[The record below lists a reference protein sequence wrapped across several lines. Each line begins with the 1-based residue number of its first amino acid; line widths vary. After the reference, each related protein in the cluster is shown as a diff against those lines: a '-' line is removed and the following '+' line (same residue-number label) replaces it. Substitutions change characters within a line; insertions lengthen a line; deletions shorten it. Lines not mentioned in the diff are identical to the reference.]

1 MTDQFSR
8 TRMILGSEAM
18 DKLARA
24 RVAVIGL
31 GGVGS
36 FALEALVRSGV
47 GALELVDNDVVSLTN
62 LNRQLLALH
71 STLGL
76 PKVEAAA
83 QRSRDI
89 NPAVEIR
96 TWPIFVTAENVSELP
111 LEGCDYIVDAIDTV
125 SAKIALVLRAKELG
139 VPIIS
144 AMGTGNKR
152 DPSALRLADLSE
164 TANDP
169 LADLSETAN
178 DPLARVMRKEL
189 RRRGVEHLKVL
200 YSTELPH
207 TEEEGEETKG
217 DPPRPVPGSTAFV
230 PSAAGLMI
238 AAEVVREIVEK
249 E

>member
-8 TRMILGSEAM
+8 TRMILGAEAVE
-18 DKLARA
+18 KLARA

-76 PKVEAAA
+76 PKVEVAA
-83 QRSRDI
+83 QRARDI
-89 NPAVEIR
+89 NPAVELR
-96 TWPIFVTAENVSELP
+96 TRPLFVTAENVEELL

-152 DPSALRLADLSE
+152 DPGALRLADL
-164 TANDP
+164 A
-169 LADLSETAN
+169 ETAN

-200 YSTELPH
+200 YSAELPH

-238 AAEVVREIVEK
+238 AAEVVREICSK

>member
-83 QRSRDI
+83 QRARDI
-89 NPAVEIR
+89 NPAVAIR

-111 LEGCDYIVDAIDTV
+111 LESCDCIVDAIDTV

-152 DPSALRLADLSE
+152 DPGALRLADL
-164 TANDP
+164 AG
-169 LADLSETAN
+169 TAN

-200 YSTELPH
+200 FSTELPH

-238 AAEVVREIVEK
+238 AAEVVREIIEK
-249 E
+249 

>member
-18 DKLARA
+18 EKLARA

-76 PKVEAAA
+76 PKAEAAA
-83 QRSRDI
+83 HRARDI
-89 NPAVEIR
+89 NPAVAIR

-111 LEGCDYIVDAIDTV
+111 LENCDYIVDAIDTV

-152 DPSALRLADLSE
+152 DPGALRLADL
-164 TANDP
+164 AG
-169 LADLSETAN
+169 TAN

-200 YSTELPH
+200 YSAELPH

-238 AAEVVREIVEK
+238 AAEVVREIVGK
-249 E
+249 

>member
-1 MTDQFSR
+1 MGEKEGGEAVADQFSR
-8 TRMILGSEAM
+8 TRMLLGGEAM
-18 DKLARA
+18 EKLKHA
-24 RVAVIGL
+24 RVALIGL

-36 FALEALVRSGV
+36 FALEALVRSGI

-76 PKVEAAA
+76 SKVEAAA
-83 QRSRDI
+83 QRARDI
-89 NPAVEIR
+89 NPAVELR
-96 TWPIFVTAENVSELP
+96 TWPLFVTAQNLDELP

-125 SAKIALVLRAKELG
+125 SAKIALVLRARELG

-152 DPSALRLADLSE
+152 DPSALRI
-164 TANDP
+164 
-169 LADLSETAN
+169 ADLSETAN

-230 PSAAGLMI
+230 PPSAGLMI

-249 E
+249 

>member
-8 TRMILGSEAM
+8 TRMLLGAEAIE
-18 DKLARA
+18 KLARA

-47 GALELVDNDVVSLTN
+47 GAFELVDNDLVSLTN

-71 STLGL
+71 STLGM

-83 QRSRDI
+83 LRAKDI
-89 NPAVEIR
+89 NPQVAIR
-96 TWPIFVTAENVSELP
+96 TWQSFVTAQNVGELP

-125 SAKIALVLRAKELG
+125 SAKIALVLRARELE

-152 DPSALRLADLSE
+152 DPAALCVVDLAD
-164 TANDP
+164 
-169 LADLSETAN
+169 TAN

-189 RRRGVEHLKVL
+189 RRRGVEHLKVVC
-200 YSTELPH
+200 SRELPH
-207 TEEEGEETKG
+207 VEEEGEETKG
-217 DPPRPVPGSTAFV
+217 DPPRPVPGSTPFV
-230 PSAAGLMI
+230 PPAAGLMI
-238 AAEVVREIVEK
+238 ASEVVREICSK
-249 E
+249 

>member
-1 MTDQFSR
+1 MADQFSR
-8 TRMILGSEAM
+8 TRMILGAAAM

-47 GALELVDNDVVSLTN
+47 GALELVDNDVVTLTN

-71 STLGL
+71 STLGR
-76 PKVEAAA
+76 PKVEVAA
-83 QRSRDI
+83 QRARDI

-96 TWPIFVTAENVSELP
+96 TWPFFVTAENVGELP
-111 LEGCDYIVDAIDTV
+111 LEGCSYIVDAIDTV
-125 SAKIALVLRAKELG
+125 SAKIALVLRARELG

-152 DPSALRLADLSE
+152 DPGALRLADL
-164 TANDP
+164 AG
-169 LADLSETAN
+169 TAN

-249 E
+249 

>member
-8 TRMILGSEAM
+8 TRMILGGEAM
-18 DKLARA
+18 EKLARA

-47 GALELVDNDVVSLTN
+47 GAFELVDNDVVSLTN

-83 QRSRDI
+83 QRARDI
-89 NPAVEIR
+89 NPAAEIR
-96 TWPIFVTAENVSELP
+96 TWPLFVTAENVSELP
-111 LEGCDYIVDAIDTV
+111 LGGCDYIVDAIDTV

-139 VPIIS
+139 VSIIS

-152 DPSALRLADLSE
+152 DPGA
-164 TANDP
+164 
-169 LADLSETAN
+169 
-178 DPLARVMRKEL
+178 ARA
-189 RRRGVEHLKVL
+189 
-200 YSTELPH
+200 
-207 TEEEGEETKG
+207 
-217 DPPRPVPGSTAFV
+217 PRPCP
-230 PSAAGLMI
+230 
-238 AAEVVREIVEK
+238 
-249 E
+249 

>member
-1 MTDQFSR
+1 MADQFSR
-8 TRMILGSEAM
+8 TRMILGAAAM

-47 GALELVDNDVVSLTN
+47 GALELVDNDVVTLTN

-71 STLGL
+71 STLGR
-76 PKVEAAA
+76 PKVEVAA
-83 QRSRDI
+83 QRARDI

-96 TWPIFVTAENVSELP
+96 TWPLFVTAENVGELP
-111 LEGCDYIVDAIDTV
+111 LEGCSYIVDAIDTV
-125 SAKIALVLRAKELG
+125 SAKIALVLRARELG

-152 DPSALRLADLSE
+152 DPGALRLADL
-164 TANDP
+164 AG
-169 LADLSETAN
+169 TAN

-200 YSTELPH
+200 YSSELPH

-249 E
+249 

>member
-8 TRMILGSEAM
+8 TRMVFGAKAM
-18 DKLARA
+18 EKLARA

-47 GALELVDNDVVSLTN
+47 GALELVDNDTVALSN

-71 STLGL
+71 STLGM

-83 QRSRDI
+83 RRARDI
-89 NPAVEIR
+89 NPAAQIR
-96 TWPIFVTAENVSELP
+96 TWPLFVTAENVGELP

-125 SAKIALVLRAKELG
+125 SAKIALILRAKELG
-139 VPIIS
+139 VPILS

-152 DPSALRLADLSE
+152 DPGALR
-164 TANDP
+164 

-200 YSTELPH
+200 YSSELPH
-207 TEEEGEETKG
+207 IEEEGEETKG

-230 PSAAGLMI
+230 PPAAGLMI
-238 AAEVVREIVEK
+238 AAEIVREISGK
-249 E
+249 

>member
-18 DKLARA
+18 EKLARA

-76 PKVEAAA
+76 PKAEVAA
-83 QRSRDI
+83 QRARDI
-89 NPAVEIR
+89 NPAVAIR
-96 TWPIFVTAENVSELP
+96 TWPIFVTAENVSKLP
-111 LEGCDYIVDAIDTV
+111 LENCDYIVDAIDTV

-152 DPSALRLADLSE
+152 DPGALRLADL
-164 TANDP
+164 AG
-169 LADLSETAN
+169 TAN

-200 YSTELPH
+200 YSAELPH

-238 AAEVVREIVEK
+238 AAEVVREIIGK
-249 E
+249 